1 MIKFSDFN
9 QLKYSLRSI
18 EMYAPWI
25 RNIFIVTNGQKPSWV
40 NIDHPRISIITHSEI
55 FEDKSDL
62 PTFNSMAIEV
72 HLHKIPGLRNI
83 FQLEI
88 SIKTTG

>member
-1 MIKFSDFN
+1 MMTLFGPFLDFN

-25 RNIFIVTNGQKPSWV
+25 RNIFIVTNGQKPSWA
-40 NIDHPRISIITHSEI
+40 NFDHPRISIITHSEI
-55 FEDKSDL
+55 FEDESDL

-83 FQLEI
+83 FNEF
-88 SIKTTG
+88 